1 MRARLLFI
9 IAAAWLCGFRCSLPW
24 EDRDPPELFIVSYN
38 AHNLFDDREDG
49 GEYPEFSI
57 GAGRWSA
64 DLYERRLENVAAAI
78 GSFSPGGS
86 SGGALESGR
95 LPDIVCL
102 QEIESEKVL
111 VDLAKGALKR
121 GGYRWV
127 ALGGPSGS
135 AIKCGILSRYPF
147 AALRAHSLAD
157 AWGFGPARDMLE
169 IGIDLGSGKPGLT
182 LLVCHWK
189 SRREGEA
196 ATEAARRGASVLAAS
211 RVAAIHAQDP
221 ESPVILCGDFNESPD
236 EFERARHSYPT
247 AFMPGL
253 DQTVAGRIPEAW
265 FEGVIRV
272 SSLPSNAS
280 LDAGAVTL
288 YSPWAGSEGF
298 SYIFDG
304 DKERLDGFLLGPALL
319 DGSGLEFASFMVSTD
334 PSLLDAKGEPSAW
347 NGSSGFSDHLPI
359 ALILTGIPAIP

>member
-78 GSFSPGGS
+78 GSFSSGGS

-169 IGIDLGSGKPGLT
+169 IGVDLGSGKPGLT

-189 SRREGEA
+189 SRREGERRRRRLRA
-196 ATEAARRGASVLAAS
+196 AGHPS
-211 RVAAIHAQDP
+211 
-221 ESPVILCGDFNESPD
+221 SPPQGWPRS
-236 EFERARHSYPT
+236 
-247 AFMPGL
+247 MP
-253 DQTVAGRIPEAW
+253 RIPKAP
-265 FEGVIRV
+265 
-272 SSLPSNAS
+272 SSS
-280 LDAGAVTL
+280 AG
-288 YSPWAGSEGF
+288 
-298 SYIFDG
+298 I
-304 DKERLDGFLLGPALL
+304 
-319 DGSGLEFASFMVSTD
+319 STN
-334 PSLLDAKGEPSAW
+334 PPMSSKEPSIPIPRPSCQAW
-347 NGSSGFSDHLPI
+347 TRLSRDAYQKPGSRE
-359 ALILTGIPAIP
+359 